1 MHYAWYW
8 NILPWELL
16 LFFSNGRCGREP
28 RRDARRHRDVR
39 ADCAAVQQYTRAAR
53 CRPDPEMRD
62 RRRATSAGREVDIR
76 RRTDAVVRDCE
87 ARARARDGNTGV
99 RRVTRFVRR
108 LVARL
113 AWVASVQRHIE
124 TTGSGRAAQAG
135 GIADVGE
142 IRVFENQLKEPVFET
157 V

>member
-16 LFFSNGRCGREP
+16 LFFSNGGRRREP

-76 RRTDAVVRDCE
+76 RRTDAIVRDCE
-87 ARARARDGNTGV
+87 AHARARDGNTGV

-113 AWVASVQRHIE
+113 ARVARVQRQVQAA
-124 TTGSGRAAQAG
+124 GGGRATEPRRVAE
-135 GIADVGE
+135 VGE